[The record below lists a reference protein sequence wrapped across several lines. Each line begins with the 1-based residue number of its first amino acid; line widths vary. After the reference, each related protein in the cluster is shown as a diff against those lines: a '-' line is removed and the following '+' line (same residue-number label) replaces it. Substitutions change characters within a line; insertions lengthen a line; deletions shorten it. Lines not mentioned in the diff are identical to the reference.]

1 MSMLKLPFSSVR
13 RKEIPYARTS
23 AGNGFVQHHPCH
35 LIEALNLGD
44 WKTAGLNV
52 RMQAGSKKNFIGVD
66 ISNSGDRL
74 LMH

>member
-1 MSMLKLPFSSVR
+1 MLKLPFSSVR
-13 RKEIPYARTS
+13 REEIPYARAS
-23 AGNGFVQHHPCH
+23 AGNGFVQHLPCH
-35 LIEALNLGD
+35 LIEVLNLGD

-52 RMQAGSKKNFIGVD
+52 RMQAGSKENFIGVD